1 MKRLDLPMADGGES
15 ICEQQVRLAELNAKA
30 IATANH
36 VADQPVA
43 PTSLTNFVFDIND
56 TTCEPTPTTAYN
68 GLKVTCEFNG
78 ITLFLSNILGNS
90 KADLAI
96 TREARLDQRVYGFR
110 PTATLPVR
118 MCPII
123 YTDNWNF
130 AVNANG
136 VAGLI
141 TITVGDNETSGADS
155 GRLCTL
161 IPTTSSSTGQAF
173 TGSQILLGLTVTDL
187 SEFGGQFA
195 LTDTGM
201 VRNIKAASPANSSVL
216 QNVGNSLAGLPN
228 NNRVIVPLGTEIDSS
243 TRQITGF
250 AAGRILSANYASSTL
265 TVTVEPH
272 LLLSGTALID
282 AGMPLNPYIGK
293 LYVAP

>member
-1 MKRLDLPMADGGES
+1 
-15 ICEQQVRLAELNAKA
+15 
-30 IATANH
+30 
-36 VADQPVA
+36 
-43 PTSLTNFVFDIND
+43 ND

-78 ITLFLSNILGNS
+78 VTLFLSNILGDS

-123 YTDNWNF
+123 YTGNWNS
-130 AVNANG
+130 ALATAG
-136 VAGLI
+136 VVDGVGNSIA
-141 TITVGDNETSGADS
+141 ITVSNGESDSGDT

-161 IPTTSSSTGQAF
+161 IPAGSSTVASAF
-173 TGSQILLGLTVTDL
+173 TNIQIKDGLVATDL
-187 SEFGGQFA
+187 AKLGYQF
-195 LTDTGM
+195 
-201 VRNIKAASPANSSVL
+201 
-216 QNVGNSLAGLPN
+216 SLAGNPPVLKLEAASASSESVLSEVSASLKMLAMD
-228 NNRVIVPLGTEIDSS
+228 NRLIIIPLGTQAADSPS

>member
-1 MKRLDLPMADGGES
+1 
-15 ICEQQVRLAELNAKA
+15 
-30 IATANH
+30 
-36 VADQPVA
+36 
-43 PTSLTNFVFDIND
+43 
-56 TTCEPTPTTAYN
+56 
-68 GLKVTCEFNG
+68 
-78 ITLFLSNILGNS
+78 
-90 KADLAI
+90 
-96 TREARLDQRVYGFR
+96 
-110 PTATLPVR
+110 
-118 MCPII
+118 
-123 YTDNWNF
+123 
-130 AVNANG
+130 
-136 VAGLI
+136 LI